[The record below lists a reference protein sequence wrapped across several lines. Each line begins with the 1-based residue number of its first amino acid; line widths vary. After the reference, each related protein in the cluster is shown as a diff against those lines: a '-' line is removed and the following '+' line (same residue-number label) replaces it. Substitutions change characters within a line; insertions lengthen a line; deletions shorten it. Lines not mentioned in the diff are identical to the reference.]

1 MLDYEVARLDKMYE
15 DFDNKSDPFR
25 AVITWL
31 CRPNSLPQNV
41 KGLHGMEDEGVSP
54 FNNRHEVV
62 GEAREFAKDISAE
75 TIHFKCLVVPVGI
88 HEDPAKYVSSLKKS
102 PYPCYVQRFNMVKK
116 GRKFAMEPFLLENK
130 EGRKALRS
138 MTSSRLMIIL
148 ASLSCS
154 CSESEMSGAAV
165 SGWSLLLTQLSM
177 VWMLSGTTILLSL
190 SFSLVTQNSSWCLS
204 LEFPKK

>member
-102 PYPCYVQRFNMVKK
+102 PYPCYVQRFNMAKK
-116 GRKFAMEPFLLENK
+116 GRKD
-130 EGRKALRS
+130 
-138 MTSSRLMIIL
+138 
-148 ASLSCS
+148 
-154 CSESEMSGAAV
+154 
-165 SGWSLLLTQLSM
+165 
-177 VWMLSGTTILLSL
+177 
-190 SFSLVTQNSSWCLS
+190 
-204 LEFPKK
+204 